1 MKTLLLVFLLLFLE
15 MAPGNV
21 LTEKDIKVTS
31 YNKKKQGSKA
41 PKKVFIRSFNA
52 YFEVFE
58 EATAKTSGSKNERA
72 NRTTFTSGT
81 MTKMG
86 VQIQGV
92 DVPDFQKMI
101 DDAYQ
106 SFVSQLKSQGF
117 EIMTADEASK
127 FEYYEGWTKIKGG
140 ASSDDQV
147 EGYIMVTPTGYEY
160 LVKSISKGGK
170 EKTGGGLVDPTP
182 KISKELENAF
192 IADVTF
198 AFPFVNLDA
207 DASSFTNSSSVKA
220 TIGYRID
227 PFLDPSENNRSITN
241 FGVRPIP
248 VQVRFIS
255 GLDIGSNPLFHAK
268 VEPKKAVYAEGVF
281 KDKKIKE
288 VTQAQTDMFSKTGY
302 SQLVM
307 VSGDQK
313 TVASHF
319 ADCDHDGYVAFASA
333 VMKDMI
339 DTGVSN
345 FLEMTKD

>member
-1 MKTLLLVFLLLFLE
+1 MKTLFLVFLLLMVEL
-15 MAPGNV
+15 APPTV
-21 LTEKDIKVTS
+21 LSEKDIKTTS
-31 YNKKKQGSKA
+31 YNKKNQGSKA

-58 EATAKTSGSKNERA
+58 EASAKTSGSKKERA
-72 NRTTFTSGT
+72 DRTTFTSGT
-81 MTKMG
+81 STRMG

-92 DVPDFQKMI
+92 DVPDFQKLI

-106 SFVSQLKSQGF
+106 SYVSQLKSQGF

-127 FEYYEGWTKIKGG
+127 FEYYADWTKKQGG
-140 ASSDDQV
+140 ASSDAQV

-160 LVKSISKGGK
+160 LVKSVTKGGK
-170 EKTGGGLVDPTP
+170 EKMGGGLVDPTP
-182 KISKELENAF
+182 KISKELENVF
-192 IADVTF
+192 IADVNF
-198 AFPFVNLDA
+198 AFPFVMLDA
-207 DASSFTNSSSVKA
+207 DASVWTNSTSVKA
-220 TIGYRID
+220 TIGYRIE
-227 PFLDPSENNRSITN
+227 PFLDPTENNRSVTN
-241 FGVRPIP
+241 FGTSLIP
-248 VQVRFIS
+248 TQVRFVS

-288 VTQAQTDMFSKTGY
+288 TTQAQTDMFSKTGY

-307 VSGDQK
+307 TSGDQK

-319 ADCDHDGYVAFASA
+319 ADCDHDAYVEFASG

-339 DTGVSN
+339 DAGVSN
-345 FLEMTKD
+345 FVALTKD

>member
-1 MKTLLLVFLLLFLE
+1 MKSLLLIFLLLFVE
-15 MAPGNV
+15 FMPGSV
-21 LTEKDIKVTS
+21 FSEKDLKITS

-58 EATAKTSGSKNERA
+58 EASAKTSGSKKERA

-81 MTKMG
+81 STRMG

-92 DVPDFQKMI
+92 DVPDFQQMI
-101 DDAYQ
+101 DEAYE
-106 SFVSQLKSQGF
+106 SFVNQLKSQGF
-117 EIMTADEASK
+117 EIMTADEASQ
-127 FEYYEGWTKIKGG
+127 FEYYQGWTKMRGG
-140 ASSDDQV
+140 ASSDSQV

-160 LVKSISKGGK
+160 LVKSVTKEGK
-170 EKTGGGLVDPTP
+170 EKKGGGLVDPTP

-207 DASSFTNSSSVKA
+207 DASVWTNSSSVKA

-227 PFLDPSENNRSITN
+227 PFLDPSENNRSISN
-241 FGVRPIP
+241 FGSSVIP
-248 VQVRFIS
+248 TQVRFVS
-255 GLDIGSNPLFHAK
+255 GLDIGSSPLFNAK
-268 VEPKKAVYAEGVF
+268 VEPKKAVFAEGVF

-288 VTQAQTDMFSKTGY
+288 VTQAQTDMFSKTSY
-302 SQLVM
+302 TQLVM
-307 VSGDQK
+307 TSGDQA

-319 ADCDHDGYVAFASA
+319 ADCDRDAYVQFASGA
-333 VMKDMI
+333 MKDMI
-339 DTGVSN
+339 DTGISN
-345 FLEMTKD
+345 FFELTQE